1 MQFISVRRVLVLFAI
16 LSLLVG
22 CKGGEKSAV
31 DSQGSGGE
39 AGEAGQGDQNQEGH
53 DAPGLEAVSPGI
65 PSKID
70 ISKVK
75 DEGRVAMFVPAPTEF
90 QAALQASNVEIDIR
104 KLVTGDGRPLEG
116 KNRSIIALETGV
128 RLCNLMLSVQV
139 KDKAEVLRRV
149 KLARDGVEALG
160 LPPEVLEGIDNT
172 AKEYETGKITDAELG
187 PVLDI
192 LAKGIRD
199 DLRDQADP
207 TLATLVEAGGWVQGV
222 YLLSTALGEKGLS
235 GDAASLLHQPTVLDH
250 FTKFIKESDAGRA
263 GDPDVISVIGELE
276 KMQTI
281 AIKETLTTDDVRAV
295 AAHTAAILAWF

>member
-1 MQFISVRRVLVLFAI
+1 MQFVSVRRAIVLSAI

-22 CKGGEKSAV
+22 CKGGDKSAEAP
-31 DSQGSGGE
+31 GGTGGE
-39 AGEAGQGDQNQEGH
+39 AGAEGQHAEEVPET
-53 DAPGLEAVSPGI
+53 AAEAVSPDI

-70 ISKVK
+70 IVK
-75 DEGRVAMFVPAPTEF
+75 ARNEGRVAMFVPAPTEF

-104 KLVTGDGRPLEG
+104 KLVTGEGRPLEG

-128 RLCNLMLSVQV
+128 RLSNLLLSVQA
-139 KDKAEVLRRV
+139 KNKSEVLHRIQ
-149 KLARDGVEALG
+149 LARDGVEALG
-160 LPPEVLEGIDNT
+160 LPVEVLEGIDST
-172 AKEYETGKITDAELG
+172 AKEYETGGLTDAELG

-235 GDAASLLHQPTVLDH
+235 GDAASLLHQPTVLDY

-263 GDPDVISVIGELE
+263 GDPDVISVIAELE
-276 KMQTI
+276 KMQVIAAKTI
-281 AIKETLTTDDVRAV
+281 LTTDDVKAI
-295 AAHTAAILAWF
+295 AAHTAAILSWF